1 MQCTCRMAGR
11 CARCRVQGGDSSA
24 VLTVT
29 LATPAPAGE
38 CSSPAQHRT
47 AGSLLH
53 LQDYVHNNVIII
65 IDWALPAIR
74 KPVLELV
81 CTGWLCCPWSEFSDI
96 LHDGVQALWYMVHAP
111 SLHWTHTRPTGG
123 PHIHQTKV
131 KADKLT
137 EILTKCTFRKNNSYH
152 YNDMM

>member
-1 MQCTCRMAGR
+1 M
-11 CARCRVQGGDSSA
+11 QGGDSSG

-47 AGSLLH
+47 AGSLH

-74 KPVLELV
+74 KPRAGAGVYRVAVLPV
-81 CTGWLCCPWSEFSDI
+81 VR
-96 LHDGVQALWYMVHAP
+96 VQ
-111 SLHWTHTRPTGG
+111 
-123 PHIHQTKV
+123 
-131 KADKLT
+131 
-137 EILTKCTFRKNNSYH
+137 
-152 YNDMM
+152 

>member
-1 MQCTCRMAGR
+1 MQCICR

-38 CSSPAQHRT
+38 CSQPAQHRT

-74 KPVLELV
+74 KP
-81 CTGWLCCPWSEFSDI
+81 CAGA
-96 LHDGVQALWYMVHAP
+96 GVYRVHCVARGQSSVTFCMTVYRHHGTMVHAP
-111 SLHWTHTRPTGG
+111 SLHRTHTPPTGG
-123 PHIHQTKV
+123 PHTHQTKV

-137 EILTKCTFRKNNSYH
+137 EILTKCTFRQNSSYH
-152 YNDMM
+152 FNDMM